1 MLIIPMSP
9 LIHTIPAADR
19 AFGTAEAP
27 AGAAENER
35 TQPGTFLDALR
46 SVWDQ
51 AAEAQAAKSEDMV
64 NIMLGDTQ
72 SIEKLQTNIAKAELA
87 TELLVT
93 VKNAAVDAYN
103 EIMRMSV

>member
-19 AFGTAEAP
+19 VFGETEAQVSQVQDQ
-27 AGAAENER
+27 G
-35 TQPGTFLDALR
+35 TQPETFLDALKGI
-46 SVWDQ
+46 WDQ
-51 AAEAQAAKSEDMV
+51 AADAQAAKSEDMV

-72 SIEKLQTNIAKAELA
+72 SIEKLQTNIAKAEIA

-93 VKNAAVDAYN
+93 VKNAVVDAYN